1 MAKIQ
6 IHNLRLKAVIGVNEW
21 ERKIKQDVIINISV
35 EYDSEKARDTDGF
48 SHAFDY
54 KRLTKTVIDRVERS
68 SFRLIEK
75 LADLIL
81 DLVADSGP
89 ADIITVRVE
98 KPGALRHADSVSVE
112 VSHDYRE

>member
-6 IHNLRLKAVIGVNEW
+6 IHNLRLKAIIGVNEW
-21 ERKIKQDVIINISV
+21 ERKIKQDVVINVSV

-54 KRLTKTVIDRVERS
+54 KRLTKKIIDRVERS
-68 SFRLIEK
+68 SFKLIEK
-75 LADLIL
+75 LADQIL
-81 DLVADSGP
+81 DIVSDSGT
-89 ADIITVRVE
+89 ADLITVCVE

-112 VSHDYRE
+112 VQQDNRE